1 MLTHKRVEMMIK
13 KRHAYPTIE
22 AFRLYAQKAKRLLDD
37 DQKEKYA
44 QKKFK
49 EAMADLKRNVDR
61 LVRVSNAYDFVFD
74 NFILGKP
81 ADEAKSHFQVCEDI
95 LNTES
100 IRLRKELKIDVVDV
114 GD

>member
-1 MLTHKRVEMMIK
+1 MLTHKRVLMMIK

-61 LVRVSNAYDFVFD
+61 LVKVSNAYDFVFD
-74 NFILGKP
+74 SFILDKP
-81 ADEAKSHFQVCEDI
+81 ASETKRHFQTCEEILNDKSHE
-95 LNTES
+95 
-100 IRLRKELKIDVVDV
+100 LREALKISVNAE
-114 GD
+114 